1 MPDIADD
8 PRAHPPSPFAPPQTA
23 KLSRFRMARVVA
35 ALILRETGSRDSR
48 ASLGFLWNVIEPL
61 VSIVIL
67 SILFSMIRASPPLG
81 TNFALY
87 YVTGVVPFHLYSALS
102 RQIARSMRF
111 SRNLLGLPS
120 VTVIDVIMARF
131 LLSAITDLCV
141 FIAIVFLLDAYYD
154 LQLRPDMAAVLLGLG
169 MAMALGLGI
178 GTLNSVLFPASAVY
192 ESVWGLVSAPMLLV
206 SGVFIHIE
214 DLPGPIFDVL
224 KWNPVAQIV
233 AQMRHAFFPS
243 YDIAWVSPAYVLI
256 IAAVCFALGLVGLYR
271 YIFDLL
277 DM

>member
-1 MPDIADD
+1 MPLVLVDL
-8 PRAHPPSPFAPPQTA
+8 PPPQPT
-23 KLSRFRMARVVA
+23 KSPRFRMVRVVA

-48 ASLGFLWNVIEPL
+48 ASLGFLWNVIEPV
-61 VSIVIL
+61 VSIAIL
-67 SILFSMIRASPPLG
+67 SLLFSLISQSPRLG
-81 TNFALY
+81 TNFPLY
-87 YVTGVVPFHLYSALS
+87 YVTGVVPFHLYAAIS
-102 RQIARSMRF
+102 RNVARSMRF

-120 VTVIDVIMARF
+120 VTVIDVIAARF
-131 LLSAITDLCV
+131 LLSAVTDICV
-141 FIAIVFLLDAYYD
+141 FIVMLFLLKTYYD
-154 LQLRPDMAAVLLGLG
+154 LQLNPDMAALLLGLC

-192 ESVWGLVSAPMLLV
+192 ESVWGLVNAPMLLV

-214 DLPGPIFDVL
+214 DLPEPIFAVL

-243 YDIAWVSPAYVLI
+243 YEIAWVSPAYVLL

-271 YIFDLL
+271 YIFDVL
-277 DM
+277 DI

>member
-1 MPDIADD
+1 MPLVLVDL
-8 PRAHPPSPFAPPQTA
+8 PPPQPT
-23 KLSRFRMARVVA
+23 KSPRFRMVRVVA

-48 ASLGFLWNVIEPL
+48 ASLGFLWNVIEPV
-61 VSIVIL
+61 VSIAIL
-67 SILFSMIRASPPLG
+67 SLLFSLISQSPRLG
-81 TNFALY
+81 TNFPLY
-87 YVTGVVPFHLYSALS
+87 YVTGVVPFHLYAAIS
-102 RQIARSMRF
+102 RNVARSMRF

-120 VTVIDVIMARF
+120 VTVIDVIAARF
-131 LLSAITDLCV
+131 LLSAVTDICV
-141 FIAIVFLLDAYYD
+141 FIVMLFLLKTYYD
-154 LQLRPDMAAVLLGLG
+154 LQLNPDMAALLLGLC

-192 ESVWGLVSAPMLLV
+192 ESVWGLVNAPMLLV

-214 DLPGPIFDVL
+214 DLTGPIFDVL

-243 YDIAWVSPAYVLI
+243 YEIAWVSPAYVLL

-271 YIFDLL
+271 YIFDVL
-277 DM
+277 DI